1 MDHQTG
7 DVIVH
12 ASFGVGHITAVEEM
26 EFIADE
32 QALFY
37 RVAFDKTTIWI
48 PVQNEH
54 SSRFRSLTPKA
65 DLARYRAV
73 LASKPGLLADDFRI
87 RQDELA
93 SRLKQGSFQDL
104 CEIVR
109 DLRAFST
116 EKELNKSDQTLL
128 NKARLSLEQEWAAS
142 SGISQE
148 QASLEIQEILTE

>member
-12 ASFGVGHITAVEEM
+12 ASFGVGHIAAIEEM
-26 EFIADE
+26 EFISDE

-37 RVAFDKTTIWI
+37 RIAFDKTTIWI
-48 PVQNEH
+48 PVQTEH

-65 DLARYRAV
+65 DLARYRTV
-73 LASKPGLLADDFRI
+73 LASTPGLLAGDFRI

-93 SRLKQGSFQDL
+93 GRLKQGSFQDL
-104 CEIVR
+104 CEVVR
-109 DLRAFST
+109 DLCAYSV
-116 EKELNKSDQTLL
+116 EKKLNKSEHALL
-128 NKARLSLEQEWAAS
+128 KKTRLSLEQEWAAS

-148 QASLEIQEILTE
+148 QASLEIEAILTE